1 MGKTRGHGTR
11 RGGSKGRGRGPARG
25 RGEDED
31 SSEEEY
37 EPQQRAAKADD
48 KGDKEAKASAG
59 QSRNAGKLPPSGSE
73 DEEEDE
79 DSEDEESSDDAPEP
93 AYLAQPA
100 APRKKWAGELGLLG
114 TAAGCGADGGYWR
127 SSGQKDDDEPDPAQI
142 RKDMERLELIK
153 NRREQD
159 RLKRIRDEGW
169 DRYAPISDTNKP

>member
-1 MGKTRGHGTR
+1 MSTPLLQPCSDCKRITR
-11 RGGSKGRGRGPARG
+11 
-25 RGEDED
+25 
-31 SSEEEY
+31 
-37 EPQQRAAKADD
+37 PQAKADD

-127 SSGQKDDDEPDPAQI
+127 SSGQWLQPSVTVLIDEVFVQQHHRHQCMHMHLWRWYCGA
-142 RKDMERLELIK
+142 RA
-153 NRREQD
+153 N
-159 RLKRIRDEGW
+159 
-169 DRYAPISDTNKP
+169 ST